1 MKKILMNNVIL
12 CVIFLAVLPTLL
24 VAQKLDKA
32 YQNVEFL
39 EISSITGDITIQKGK
54 TAEVQVKGEWN
65 DEKIRVKVN
74 YDGKTLT
81 IEEKKIRDRDNIN
94 GNASN
99 WVLMVPDNLGL
110 DVNSGTGDLAISGVK
125 ADLDANSGTGDI
137 SIEDMEGRFDVN
149 SGTGGLEIDNAK
161 GKFDLNSGTSNVI
174 VTNSEG
180 KFDANSG
187 TGDVEFRKVKPT
199 GKSVLNS
206 GTGDVAFIISGAIEA
221 DLALNSGTG
230 DAVLDFAGNKVE
242 GDFEMKCGINSGRIV
257 APFDFDSEQKIG
269 HRNNGH
275 IEKAAKIGNAA
286 YDLEISTGTGMA
298 KVKS

>member
-1 MKKILMNNVIL
+1 MKKVFHQIAVCAIL
-12 CVIFLAVLPTLL
+12 LAALPTFLI
-24 VAQKLDKA
+24 AQNLDKS
-32 YQNVEFL
+32 YQNVEYL
-39 EISSITGDITIQKGK
+39 EISSLTGDITIQKG
-54 TAEVQVKGEWN
+54 TTTEVKVKGEWD
-65 DEKIRVKVN
+65 DEKINVNVN
-74 YDGKTLT
+74 YDGKTLM
-81 IEEKKIRDRDNIN
+81 IEEKKIRNY
-94 GNASN
+94 GNTGHGSN
-99 WVLMVPDNLGL
+99 WVLMVPDNLDL

-137 SIEDMEGRFDVN
+137 TIEDMEGRFDVN

-161 GKFDLNSGTSNVI
+161 GKFDLNSGTNHVR

-187 TGDVEFRKVKPT
+187 TGNVEFRKVKPT
-199 GKSVLNS
+199 GNTVLNS
-206 GTGDVAFIISGAIEA
+206 GTGNVEFIINGSIEA

-230 DAVLDFAGNKVE
+230 NAVLDFAGNKIE

-257 APFDFDSEQKIG
+257 APFDFDSERKIG

-275 IEKAAKIGNAA
+275 IEKEAKVGNAM
-286 YDLEISTGTGMA
+286 YDLEISTGTGTA

>member
-1 MKKILMNNVIL
+1 MKKGFTQLIVVAIL
-12 CVIFLAVLPTLL
+12 FAALPTLIF
-24 VAQKLDKA
+24 AQNLDKS
-32 YQNVEFL
+32 YKGVEYL
-39 EISSITGDITIQKGK
+39 EISSLTGDITIKKGN
-54 TAEVQVKGEWN
+54 TSEVQVKGEWKE
-65 DEKIRVKVN
+65 DKVRVNVN

-81 IEEKKIRDRDNIN
+81 IEEKKVRNNLN
-94 GNASN
+94 GTTSS
-99 WVLMVPDNLGL
+99 WVLMVPDNLDL

-137 SIEDMEGRFDVN
+137 TIEDMEGRFDVN

-161 GKFDLNSGTSNVI
+161 GKFDLNSGTSYVR

-180 KFDANSG
+180 KFEANSG
-187 TGDVEFRKVKPT
+187 TGNVEFRKVKPT
-199 GKSVLNS
+199 GNSTLNS
-206 GTGDVAFIISGAIEA
+206 GTGDVEFVISGAIEA

-230 DAVLDFAGNKVE
+230 DAILDFAGKKIE

-257 APFDFDSEQKIG
+257 APFDFDTERKVG

-275 IEKAAKIGNAA
+275 IEKAAKIGKAT
-286 YDLEISTGTGMA
+286 YDLEISTGTGTA